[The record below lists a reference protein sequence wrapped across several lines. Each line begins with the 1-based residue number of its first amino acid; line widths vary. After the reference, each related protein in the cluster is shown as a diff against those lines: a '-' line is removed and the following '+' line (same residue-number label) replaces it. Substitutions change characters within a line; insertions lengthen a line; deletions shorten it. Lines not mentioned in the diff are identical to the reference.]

1 MVAAIFWLSLTPSPP
16 PLEVPAGDK
25 LGHFAAY
32 GLLMLWFCQLYGAA
46 RTRLLYGIAF
56 IGMGVG
62 LEVLQGMLGYRIY
75 DVLDMIAN
83 SVGVLL
89 GAAAAA
95 LIRREKAR

>member
-16 PLEVPAGDK
+16 PIDMAAGDK
-25 LGHFAAY
+25 LVHFAAY
-32 GLLMLWFCQLYGAA
+32 GTLMFWFCGLYPKT
-46 RTRLLYGIAF
+46 RTRLLHGIAF
-56 IGMGVG
+56 IVMGVG
-62 LEVLQGMLGYRIY
+62 LEVLQGMLGYRTY

-95 LIRREKAR
+95 LIRLRRSR